1 MRVGAASGVIE
12 VPLFT
17 ELYGYGPFLGRR
29 NRGVHDPLRCRAGSF
44 FDGKRRV
51 IVISN
56 DLVTMSRSAARAVRA
71 GIYSQTGTDPAGIMV
86 CGSHTHSGPT
96 ISRGIGWGEL
106 NVEFREYWIRQ
117 AVARGIEAINDEED
131 VTMAGGISPLLEKLG
146 TNRVKENGP
155 TDPDIRWVK
164 FKRGDG
170 GVKLLVHNHGMHGVV
185 FGTVPLVSADWIGAA
200 NTLAVERRLAENVI
214 FLQGAEGNVNTEPCC
229 LNLEK
234 GLPHLKRISQ
244 SYIASLQA
252 GFAAEKAMPRES
264 VAFVCRDFRL
274 PAKPADPASL
284 RRNAAAL
291 RAAQDGKNSYL
302 ADRFEEMA
310 LYMEAGNSID
320 VHADLQVLRIGD
332 LFVYAMP
339 GEPFVEIGMELMRKS
354 PGFPMVAG
362 IANGNCRYFPTRET
376 FERFP
381 SITSPRSYGFY
392 EIHQGCGRF
401 MPEYD
406 DDIAA
411 FMIGRMLELAAEV
424 A

>member
-1 MRVGAASGVIE
+1 MKVGASSGVID

-29 NRGVHDPLRCRAGSF
+29 NRGVNDPLHCRAGSF
-44 FDGKRRV
+44 FDGKQRV
-51 IVISN
+51 LIISN

-71 GIYSQTGTDPAGIMV
+71 GIYKKTGTDPAGIMV

-106 NVEFREYWIRQ
+106 NVEFREQWITQ
-117 AVARGIEAINDEED
+117 AIARGVEAINDEED
-131 VTMAGGISPLLEKLG
+131 VAMSGGVSPLREKLG

-164 FKRGDG
+164 FKRRDG
-170 GVKLLVHNHGMHGVV
+170 SVKLLVHNHGMHGVV
-185 FGTVPLVSADWIGAA
+185 FGTIPLVSADWIGAA
-200 NTLAVERRLAENVI
+200 NTLAIERKLAENVI

-229 LNLEK
+229 ESLEK
-234 GLPHLKRISQ
+234 GLPHLQRISR
-244 SYIASLQA
+244 SYIASLES
-252 GFAAEKAMPRES
+252 GFAGGKAMPEES
-264 VAFVCRDFRL
+264 VAFVCRDFHL
-274 PAKPADPASL
+274 PTKPASPALL
-284 RRNAAAL
+284 RQNAVAL
-291 RAAQDGKNSYL
+291 RDAQKGENSYL
-302 ADRFEEMA
+302 ANRFEEMA
-310 LYMEAGNSID
+310 LYMEAGNSIE
-320 VHADLQVLRIGD
+320 VHADLQVLRIGG
-332 LFVYAMP
+332 LFVHAIP
-339 GEPFVEIGMELMRKS
+339 GEPFVEIGMELIRKS
-354 PGFPMVAG
+354 PGFSMVAG

-406 DDIAA
+406 DDIAS
-411 FMIGRMLELAAEV
+411 FMVDRMLELARDIV
-424 A
+424 